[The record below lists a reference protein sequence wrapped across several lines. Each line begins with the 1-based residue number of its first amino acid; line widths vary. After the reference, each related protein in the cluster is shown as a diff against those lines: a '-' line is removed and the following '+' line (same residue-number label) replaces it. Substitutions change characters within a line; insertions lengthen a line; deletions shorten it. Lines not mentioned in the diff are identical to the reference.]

1 MAFSKKL
8 KELREGKGLSQEEL
22 ALKLNIPRSS
32 ITHYENSDDRLPR
45 KSRLLEIA
53 DFFNVSV
60 DFLLSDA
67 KKEIQLS
74 KKEERDIARD
84 LERTLEQLDNSED
97 ALMFDGEPIDDD
109 TKELI
114 RMSLEKSMRMAKKM
128 AKQKFTPNKYK
139 K

>member
-53 DFFNVSV
+53 MFFNVSI
-60 DFLLSDA
+60 DYLLSDS
-67 KKEIQLS
+67 KEETQLNE
-74 KKEERDIARD
+74 KEERDIARD
-84 LERTLEQLDNSED
+84 LEKTLEQLENSED
-97 ALMFDGEPIDDD
+97 ALMFDGEPLDED

-114 RMSLEKSMRMAKKM
+114 RMSLENSMRMAKKL